1 MLLSS
6 PPLVRCAS
14 AVLLVVLT
22 CSGASSDEDDWRSF
36 IFSMNQRVSPIH
48 QDGSLRKMWQ
58 LRCKTLRHSKDYPDH
73 IPRKQLDILCE
84 KVLQEKSAN
93 TVVASEGS
101 LPTGIFDPKYV
112 PLLVGNVALVA
123 LIAWWIWTSSAPPA
137 SQAGAPSV
145 APAVVHAPVAPAP
158 APKVAPPTPTV
169 MPTEQQRAEQR
180 AARLARFSAPAA
192 ASSSAGS
199 AAEKDFY

>member
-58 LRCKTLRHSKDYPDH
+58 LRCK
-73 IPRKQLDILCE
+73 LDILCE